1 MESAENVEIHLQCG
15 LSKTRGKVTGR
26 RQVRTRYETRV
37 SRFRAANKTCS
48 NKINYLWLLSTS
60 CGTVLGARVVGWAR
74 AAGRRGRQL
83 FACSAKKVAQ
93 HPLTAFKAQAAK
105 SEREKNRRRA
115 KRSEVLAAKNCGRL
129 TEVTKQQQQQRAE
142 RLQQHAKGEL
152 QRSAASDG
160 AR

>member
-37 SRFRAANKTCS
+37 SGFRAANKTAATKLITFGYFQLVAAQLS
-48 NKINYLWLLSTS
+48 AQGLW
-60 CGTVLGARVVGWAR
+60 VE
-74 AAGRRGRQL
+74 AGGRGRQL

-93 HPLTAFKAQAAK
+93 HPMTAFKAQAAK
-105 SEREKNRRRA
+105 SEQEKNRRRA

-129 TEVTKQQQQQRAE
+129 TEVTKQQQQQQKAE

-152 QRSAASDG
+152 QRSAACDG

>member
-1 MESAENVEIHLQCG
+1 MLKSICNVACQRPVGRSPGVARSEAGTRREFRGFVPRIKLAATKLITFGYFQLVAAQFSAQGLWVE
-15 LSKTRGKVTGR
+15 
-26 RQVRTRYETRV
+26 
-37 SRFRAANKTCS
+37 
-48 NKINYLWLLSTS
+48 
-60 CGTVLGARVVGWAR
+60 
-74 AAGRRGRQL
+74 AGGRGRQL
-83 FACSAKKVAQ
+83 FACPAKKVAQ
-93 HPLTAFKAQAAK
+93 HPLTDFKAQAAK

>member
-1 MESAENVEIHLQCG
+1 MLKSICNVACQRPVGRSPGVARSEPGTRREFRGFVPRIKLAATKLITFGYFQLVAAQFSAQG
-15 LSKTRGKVTGR
+15 L
-26 RQVRTRYETRV
+26 
-37 SRFRAANKTCS
+37 
-48 NKINYLWLLSTS
+48 
-60 CGTVLGARVVGWAR
+60 WAE
-74 AAGRRGRQL
+74 AGGRGRQL

-105 SEREKNRRRA
+105 SEQEKNRRRA

-129 TEVTKQQQQQRAE
+129 TEVTKQQQQKTE

>member
-1 MESAENVEIHLQCG
+1 MLKSICNVACQRPVGRSPGVARSEPGTRREFRGFVPRIKLAATKLITFGYFQLVAAQFSAQGLWVE
-15 LSKTRGKVTGR
+15 
-26 RQVRTRYETRV
+26 
-37 SRFRAANKTCS
+37 
-48 NKINYLWLLSTS
+48 
-60 CGTVLGARVVGWAR
+60 
-74 AAGRRGRQL
+74 AGGGNGGRGRQL

-105 SEREKNRRRA
+105 SEQEKNRRRA

-129 TEVTKQQQQQRAE
+129 TEVTKQQQQQQKTE